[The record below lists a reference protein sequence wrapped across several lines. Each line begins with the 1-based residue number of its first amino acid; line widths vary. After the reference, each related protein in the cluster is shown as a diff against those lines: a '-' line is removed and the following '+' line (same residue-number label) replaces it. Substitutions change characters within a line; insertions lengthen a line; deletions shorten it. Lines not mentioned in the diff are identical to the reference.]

1 MTTHALLVT
10 IHYYYYYYTIITAEP
25 PRKKPRLEEQSTSV
39 DSNSFNVS
47 DVDRECKNASVHGV
61 IVDVTRTRSTIQYSA
76 RKYFSACITDGK
88 ETLKFVCFNPALR
101 PNIEKMRQKKKSCTI
116 ENCTIKCSTYPPTA
130 GDFELH
136 YTAKTKVVAYPS
148 KKFEISNEKIYTSSR
163 VLEQLSE
170 LEDAIKGQ
178 IVTVSGKISS
188 ITDPEDVLQSSS
200 GSMLQK
206 QECTLADSGM
216 LVPLKIWEG
225 DIGKV
230 RKGKSY
236 RFLKV
241 KLRQYKGDRF
251 LTTTEDST
259 IKEIDDIGE
268 VTKEITLPNTRTE
281 IRGQIAAVS
290 LVSRYKACPLCNSKV
305 DRTSAECTKC
315 HSSVA
320 LSLCKDQL
328 FAKFIVHVQ
337 GESKVLTAFAEV
349 ISQIICIAPG
359 DLPSLSESQIKLRL
373 CRSNPALF
381 RVNERGIVT
390 SMES

>member
-1 MTTHALLVT
+1 M
-10 IHYYYYYYTIITAEP
+10 
-25 PRKKPRLEEQSTSV
+25 
-39 DSNSFNVS
+39 DSNSFEFNVS

-61 IVDVTRTRSTIQYSA
+61 IMDVSPIHSTIQYSA

-88 ETLKFVCFNPALR
+88 ETLKFVCFNPALQ
-101 PNIEKMRQKKKSCTI
+101 PNIEKMRQRKKPCTI
-116 ENCTIKCSTYPPTA
+116 ENCTIKCSTYDPTA

-136 YTAKTKVVAYPS
+136 HTAKTKVVANPS
-148 KKFEISNEKIYTSSR
+148 KKFEISNGRIYTSSR
-163 VLEQLSE
+163 VLEQLSK

-178 IVTVSGKISS
+178 IVTVCGKILS
-188 ITDPEDVLQSSS
+188 ITDPEDVPQSSL
-200 GSMLQK
+200 GAKLPK
-206 QECTLADSGM
+206 QECTLADSSM

-225 DIGKV
+225 DIEKV
-230 RKGKSY
+230 RKGKCY

-241 KLRQYKGDRF
+241 KLRQYKGKRF

-259 IKEIDDIGE
+259 IEEIDDIGE
-268 VTKEITLPNTRTE
+268 VTKEITLSNTQTE
-281 IRGQIAAVS
+281 IRGRIVASS

-328 FAKFIVHVQ
+328 FAKFTVQ

-349 ISQIICIAPG
+349 ISQIICIAPD
-359 DLPSLSESQIKLRL
+359 DLPSLSESQIKLQL
-373 CRSNPALF
+373 CHSNPALF
-381 RVNERGIVT
+381 RVNEKGIVI
-390 SMES
+390 SMER

>member
-1 MTTHALLVT
+1 M
-10 IHYYYYYYTIITAEP
+10 
-25 PRKKPRLEEQSTSV
+25 
-39 DSNSFNVS
+39 DSNSFDVS
-47 DVDRECKNASVHGV
+47 DVDDECQNASVHGV
-61 IVDVTRTRSTIQYSA
+61 IVDVSPIHSTKRYSA

-101 PNIEKMRQKKKSCTI
+101 PNVEKMRQRKKPCTI
-116 ENCTIKCSTYPPTA
+116 KNCTIKCSTYPPTA
-130 GDFELH
+130 GDFELQ
-136 YTAKTKVVAYPS
+136 YTDKTTKIVANPK
-148 KKFEISNEKIYTSSR
+148 KKFEILNDQIYTSSR

-178 IVTVSGKISS
+178 IVTVCGKISS
-188 ITDPEDVLQSSS
+188 ITDPEDVVQRSS
-200 GSMLQK
+200 GSKFQK

-216 LVPLKIWEG
+216 SVPLKIWEE

-230 RKGKSY
+230 RKGKCY

-241 KLRQYKGDRF
+241 KVREYKGERF

-259 IKEIDDIGE
+259 IEKIDDIGE
-268 VTKEITLPNTRTE
+268 VTKEKTLPNTRTE

-290 LVSRYKACPLCNSKV
+290 LVSRYKACPLCNSRV

-328 FAKFIVHVQ
+328 FAKFIVRVQ
-337 GESKVLTAFAEV
+337 GESKVVTAFAEV

-381 RVNERGIVT
+381 RVNEKGIVT
-390 SMES
+390 SMER